1 MAKLKGKETKE
12 KRTFSLQTRKA
23 LIAYSFLL
31 IPVLFYLAIR
41 IIPAFQAFLMS
52 FTTSSSSVFTLEN
65 YNKLIHDEV
74 FWKSVKNT
82 MYYVIIIVP
91 LQMLFGLI
99 LALAIERMGGKLKW
113 FYRVIFFLPYMTSI
127 VAISWVW
134 RLLYDPNSG
143 VLNEILVKLHLPTQE
158 WLGSPSTALIS
169 ISIVIIWQMMGFCM
183 LLFTAGLQVI
193 PRQYYEAADI
203 DGANKWQA
211 FWNITFP
218 LLNPTIV
225 FLAIIGVI
233 QTLQT
238 FTQIANLTGG
248 SSGGGLGGPL
258 NSTMSVVVYM
268 YNEGFREYNLHYAAA
283 STVFLF
289 ILILIVT
296 LIQFRTFN
304 KSYKL

>member
-1 MAKLKGKETKE
+1 MAKLKGKEARE
-12 KRTFSLQTRKA
+12 KRTLSLQTKRA
-23 LIAYSFLL
+23 LVAYLFLV

-41 IIPAFQAFLMS
+41 IIPAFQAFWMS

-65 YNKLIHDEV
+65 YQRLIQDDV
-74 FWKSVKNT
+74 FWKAVKNT
-82 MYYVIIIVP
+82 ILYVIIIVP
-91 LQMLFGLI
+91 LQMLFGLL
-99 LALAIERMGGKLKW
+99 LALAIERVGGRLKW
-113 FYRVIFFLPYMTSI
+113 FYRVVFFLPYMTSI

-143 VLNEILVKLHLPTQE
+143 VLNELFVKLHLPTQE
-158 WLGSPSTALIS
+158 WLGSPSTALVS
-169 ISIVIIWQMMGFCM
+169 ISVVIIWQMMGFCM

-193 PRQYYEAADI
+193 PRQYYEAAEI
-203 DGANKWQA
+203 DGANKWQT
-211 FWNITFP
+211 FWKITFP

-248 SSGGGLGGPL
+248 SAGGGLGGPL

-268 YNEGFREYNLHYAAA
+268 YNEGFRQYNLHYAAA

-289 ILILIVT
+289 ILIFIVT

>member
-1 MAKLKGKETKE
+1 MAKLKGKGKIER
-12 KRTFSLQTRKA
+12 RTFTLQTRKA

-91 LQMLFGLI
+91 LQMLFGLM

-143 VLNEILVKLHLPTQE
+143 ILNEIFVKLHLPTQE

-169 ISIVIIWQMMGFCM
+169 ISLVIIWQMMGFCM
-183 LLFTAGLQVI
+183 LLFSAGLQVI

-203 DGANKWQA
+203 DGANKWQS

-238 FTQIANLTGG
+238 SHKLQI
-248 SSGGGLGGPL
+248 
-258 NSTMSVVVYM
+258 
-268 YNEGFREYNLHYAAA
+268 
-283 STVFLF
+283 
-289 ILILIVT
+289 
-296 LIQFRTFN
+296 
-304 KSYKL
+304 